1 MQITSIQITRRDN
14 TGTKLKATVSIVLDD
29 MVVIHDIK
37 VLDNAGTLFLAM
49 PSKPTKMN
57 TFKDVVHPINQDVR
71 GIFEQLILGA
81 YKRTYTN
88 NCSKMELRFQP
99 NESISLLEQ
108 TCDMFEVVS
117 KSETFP
123 QTGGDAGS
131 VLTKVSKQLHSSTK
145 SAIDTT
151 TDDDLLKWL
160 ES

>member
-37 VLDNAGTLFLAM
+37 VLNNAGTLFLAM

-57 TFKDVVHPINQDVR
+57 TFKDVVHPINQEVR
-71 GIFEQLILGA
+71 RIFEQLILGA
-81 YKRTYTN
+81 YEKACAN
-88 NCSKMELRFQP
+88 NYSKIELRFQP
-99 NESISLLEQ
+99 NESLGLLEQ
-108 TCDMFEVVS
+108 TCEMFEVIN
-117 KSETFP
+117 KSVFP
-123 QTGGDAGS
+123 SQTGGDADS
-131 VLTKVSKQLHSSTK
+131 TFYKVSKSQHSAEKT
-145 SAIDTT
+145 ADN